1 MNITIGV
8 PEIMVAGGIAL
19 LGIGQVIPGWSLI
32 TVGSAGSFLRLAY
45 ISQEKKNQA
54 EILGKAVESLTS
66 KLAERGSAINLS
78 SFVRNK
84 NESVN

>member
-19 LGIGQVIPGWSLI
+19 IGLGQVIPGWSL
-32 TVGSAGSFLRLAY
+32 VFAGAAGSFLRLAY
-45 ISQEKKNQA
+45 ITQERKSQA
-54 EILGKAVESLTS
+54 ESLTKALETLGS
-66 KLAERGSAINLS
+66 KFADRGPALNLS
-78 SFVRNK
+78 NFIRNK